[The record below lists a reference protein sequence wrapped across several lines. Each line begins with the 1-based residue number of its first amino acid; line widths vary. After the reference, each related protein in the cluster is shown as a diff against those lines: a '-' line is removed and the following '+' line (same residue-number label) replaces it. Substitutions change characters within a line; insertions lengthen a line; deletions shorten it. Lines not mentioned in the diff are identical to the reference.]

1 MQRIGVDIAGMLDN
15 GADALYG
22 DDEVDTA
29 HESAINDVADGL
41 EACAADGPLVDIE
54 RIGLL
59 VQPEEEDVA
68 ADVKDRVDARREE
81 RERERRDGRVHYVAR

>member
-1 MQRIGVDIAGMLDN
+1 MGERGSGAGRLTI
-15 GADALYG
+15 
-22 DDEVDTA
+22 DDVT
-29 HESAINDVADGL
+29 DGL
-41 EACAADGPLVDIE
+41 EARAADGPLVDIE